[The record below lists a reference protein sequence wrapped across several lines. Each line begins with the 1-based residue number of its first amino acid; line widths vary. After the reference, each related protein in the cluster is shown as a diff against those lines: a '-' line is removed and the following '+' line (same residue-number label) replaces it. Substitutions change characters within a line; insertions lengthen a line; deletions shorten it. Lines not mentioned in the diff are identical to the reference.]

1 MIRSKNMI
9 SEVNSEEVGGVPYL
23 YFLNVVR
30 WLVPGDILIY
40 RKRASQGETQ
50 LDGNCLGREGS
61 QWLNL
66 MMQKKRSW
74 REHYKPSKQGEA
86 KGRGFNWVVQRMT
99 SPPLVGRHQSKMGHK
114 GYFQGFWIFFFF
126 LIF

>member
-1 MIRSKNMI
+1 MNLIRDPGIGGHGVIRSKNMI
-9 SEVNSEEVGGVPYL
+9 SKVNSEVGCVPYL
-23 YFLNVVR
+23 YFLNVVH

-40 RKRASQGETQ
+40 RKRASQGQGETQ
-50 LDGNCLGREGS
+50 LDVNCLGKEGS

-74 REHYKPSKQGEA
+74 KEHYKPSKQGEA

-99 SPPLVGRHQSKMGHK
+99 SRPLVGRRH
-114 GYFQGFWIFFFF
+114 
-126 LIF
+126 